1 MSNRFEGLGEE
12 RYVFDGR
19 RAVVSEQRADGSA
32 WLDDGSAFVACR
44 SLSREHLSAC

>member
-12 RYVFDGR
+12 RYVFDER